1 MKNATLLFN
10 RFIVQFEVDQ
20 KWIDDGFTLDDERA
34 LEMLINAL
42 PFAYTHELKAK
53 VIQAN

>member
-1 MKNATLLFN
+1 MKKENN

>member
-1 MKNATLLFN
+1 MKTENN
-10 RFIVQFEVDQ
+10 RFIVKFEVDK

-34 LEMLINAL
+34 LQMLIDAL
-42 PFAYTHELKAK
+42 PFAYAHELKAK